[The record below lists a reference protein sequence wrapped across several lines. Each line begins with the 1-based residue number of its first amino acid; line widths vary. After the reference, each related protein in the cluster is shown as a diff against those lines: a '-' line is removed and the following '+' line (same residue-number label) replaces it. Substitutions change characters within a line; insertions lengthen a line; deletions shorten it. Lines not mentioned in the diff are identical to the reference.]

1 LVGESQPAKLFKEF
15 VMGFGGIG
23 PGSLILILIIVIL
36 LFGTKRLRSMGSD
49 LGSALKNFKKSVKEG
64 SEPEEETSQKLESK
78 EDSVIEGEVTN
89 KDKDKA

>member
-1 LVGESQPAKLFKEF
+1 
-15 VMGFGGIG
+15 MGFGGIG

-64 SEPEEETSQKLESK
+64 DEDDTSKEADKIESK
-78 EDSVIEGEVTN
+78 QSSVIEGEVTS

>member
-1 LVGESQPAKLFKEF
+1 
-15 VMGFGGIG
+15 MGFGGIG

-64 SEPEEETSQKLESK
+64 QSDEEGNESK
-78 EDSVIEGEVTN
+78 EKIEDQASKSVIEGEVTE